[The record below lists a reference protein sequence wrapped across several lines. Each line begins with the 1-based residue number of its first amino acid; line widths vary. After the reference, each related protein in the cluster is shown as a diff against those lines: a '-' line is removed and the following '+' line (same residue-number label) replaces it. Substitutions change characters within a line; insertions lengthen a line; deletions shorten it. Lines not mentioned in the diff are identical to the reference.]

1 MIEANRRVF
10 VLVGAFVLVVG
21 ATLAGILIFLGS
33 ATRVFSSKLRVKVC
47 FSDVTGLRT
56 GASVLLSGVS
66 VGAVAKIGLGGSCG
80 DGAQVDLALD
90 SGPVSR
96 LSADSTAR
104 LATMGLLG
112 DRLVALVP
120 GHASAR
126 LHAGAVLRGHVPPDA
141 TAVIA
146 EAGETFDVLLHIARR
161 FDETLAST
169 DLKQL
174 LLHVAAVAESLQRQ
188 AERAERG
195 PGLLHLLIYDRTL
208 ERQFRQ
214 LGPAVEH
221 VADASRDADK
231 LMVQLDKAANDLS
244 QVVAYVK
251 SGQGTLGGVIYD
263 PAIYEDLR
271 TIVGRVRRS
280 IILRALARFIIRH
293 R

>member
-1 MIEANRRVF
+1 VIEANRRVS
-10 VLVGAFVLVVG
+10 VLVGVFVLAVG
-21 ATLAGILIFLGS
+21 AALAGVLIFLGS
-33 ATRVFSSKLRVKVC
+33 ATRIFSSNLRVKVC

-66 VGAVAKIGLGGSCG
+66 VGSVAKIGLGGACG
-80 DGAQVDLALD
+80 EDAQVDLALD
-90 SGPVSR
+90 SDPASR
-96 LSADSTAR
+96 LSADSTAK

-112 DRLVALVP
+112 DRVIALAP
-120 GHASAR
+120 GHAGAR
-126 LHAGAVLRGHVPPDA
+126 LRGGAVLRGKVPSDA
-141 TAVIA
+141 GAVIA

-174 LLHVAAVAESLQRQ
+174 LLHIAAVAESLQRQ

-195 PGLLHLLIYDRTL
+195 PGLLHLLVYDRTL

-221 VADASRDADK
+221 IAAASRDADA
-231 LMVQLDKAANDLS
+231 LMGRLDKAATDLS
-244 QVVAYVK
+244 QIVAYVK

-280 IILRALARFIIRH
+280 VILRTLARFVIRH

>member
-1 MIEANRRVF
+1 MIEANRRVS
-10 VLVGAFVLVVG
+10 VLVGLLVFAVG
-21 ATLAGILIFLGS
+21 AALAGVLIFLGS
-33 ATRVFSSKLRVKVC
+33 ATRVFSSNVRVKVC
-47 FSDVTGLRT
+47 FNDVTGLRG

-66 VGAVAKIGLGGSCG
+66 VGSVAKIGLGGPCG
-80 DGAQVDLALD
+80 DDAVVDLALD
-90 SGPVSR
+90 TGPASR
-96 LSADSTAR
+96 LAADSTAK

-112 DRLVALVP
+112 DRVIALVP
-120 GHASAR
+120 GRASAR
-126 LHAGAVLRGHVPPDA
+126 LHAGAVLRGQVPPDA

-146 EAGETFDVLLHIARR
+146 EAGQTFDVLLHIARR

-195 PGLLHLLIYDRTL
+195 PGLLHLLVYDRTL

-214 LGPAVEH
+214 LGPAIEH
-221 VADASRDADK
+221 VAAASRDADK
-231 LMVQLDKAANDLS
+231 LMVQLDKAATDLS

-271 TIVGRVRRS
+271 TIVSRVRRS
-280 IILRALARFIIRH
+280 IILRTLARFVIRH